1 MMRPVYTGL
10 NASIRPPARYMT
22 LTPHPHLPRL
32 QDPFRPSLP
41 LDAADFN
48 PAARLLTEQR
58 GRDVAGAPLPPVRGL
73 QDAKLQRSSFFRPPS
88 HLSAAI
94 RDDDHELA
102 SLLGFDFDIE
112 LQRCSVL
119 VDPHCGNPK
128 GLITALLSVNDPLKI
143 PRWFIRRSRQVPV
156 LLAPTAARVTR
167 RCSSVKHKLRS
178 VPYICNPKHDCIVC
192 RTIIHERELR
202 LRCGHNY
209 HVECLLHLV
218 EASTHDQSLF
228 PPRCCD
234 QPIREKVFERYMSPA
249 LASTYREKTAEFS
262 TVRRVYC
269 SNLTCSRFLGPRS
282 DSKHAINY
290 YCAVCATRTC
300 SGCRLG
306 VSTSPVGQPHICRAD
321 CSQREVLD
329 LAHKKGWTRCP
340 ACDEMIELHS
350 GCYHMT
356 CVCATQFCY
365 VCGGPWKTCPCPQWE
380 QVELRDLDA
389 LTTPLVR
396 PLPLDTARPPT
407 PPPKPRRP
415 EGGLSWQG
423 SVSPSVGHQRQ
434 AHSVVLPK
442 DNPPVSLDGRP
453 RSLHPAGLAVG
464 TQRGFRG
471 SAYGISSHAFHDS
484 WIEAADPLLS
494 SSLGVD
500 CRVLEG
506 GLLAQRRRGI
516 AMPRPPCV

>member
-143 PRWFIRRSRQVPV
+143 PRWSAIFVLSNASRLTSNIHRFIRRSRQVPV

-178 VPYICNPKHDCIVC
+178 VPHIWYVPVSIL
-192 RTIIHERELR
+192 EW
-202 LRCGHNY
+202 
-209 HVECLLHLV
+209 LV
-218 EASTHDQSLF
+218 E
-228 PPRCCD
+228 
-234 QPIREKVFERYMSPA
+234 
-249 LASTYREKTAEFS
+249 
-262 TVRRVYC
+262 
-269 SNLTCSRFLGPRS
+269 LTPM
-282 DSKHAINY
+282 
-290 YCAVCATRTC
+290 
-300 SGCRLG
+300 
-306 VSTSPVGQPHICRAD
+306 Q
-321 CSQREVLD
+321 
-329 LAHKKGWTRCP
+329 
-340 ACDEMIELHS
+340 
-350 GCYHMT
+350 
-356 CVCATQFCY
+356 
-365 VCGGPWKTCPCPQWE
+365 
-380 QVELRDLDA
+380 
-389 LTTPLVR
+389 
-396 PLPLDTARPPT
+396 
-407 PPPKPRRP
+407 
-415 EGGLSWQG
+415 
-423 SVSPSVGHQRQ
+423 
-434 AHSVVLPK
+434 
-442 DNPPVSLDGRP
+442 
-453 RSLHPAGLAVG
+453 
-464 TQRGFRG
+464 
-471 SAYGISSHAFHDS
+471 
-484 WIEAADPLLS
+484 
-494 SSLGVD
+494 
-500 CRVLEG
+500 
-506 GLLAQRRRGI
+506 
-516 AMPRPPCV
+516 